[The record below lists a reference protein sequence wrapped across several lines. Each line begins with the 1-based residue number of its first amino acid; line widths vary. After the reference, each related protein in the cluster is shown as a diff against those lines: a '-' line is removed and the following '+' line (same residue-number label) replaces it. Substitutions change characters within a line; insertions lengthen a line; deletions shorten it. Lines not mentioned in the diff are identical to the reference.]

1 MYITYLQYI
10 YIIFH
15 NLFTK
20 FKKYYLKNT
29 FIKNTVYYLLFII
42 LKINLLLKLLLIK
55 KKEMIIQLHIHMFI
69 CKKINNVKLYSYS
82 YYIAFI

>member
-1 MYITYLQYI
+1 MEILRLFYMYITYLQYI

-29 FIKNTVYYLLFII
+29 FIKNTVYYYLLF
-42 LKINLLLKLLLIK
+42 
-55 KKEMIIQLHIHMFI
+55 
-69 CKKINNVKLYSYS
+69 
-82 YYIAFI
+82 